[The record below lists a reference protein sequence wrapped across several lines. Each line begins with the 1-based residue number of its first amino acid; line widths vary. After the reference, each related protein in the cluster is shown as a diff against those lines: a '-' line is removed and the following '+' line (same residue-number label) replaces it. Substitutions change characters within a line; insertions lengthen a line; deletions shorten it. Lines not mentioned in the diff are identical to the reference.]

1 MVNWASHQSYPATA
15 AWWSWGGPRG
25 WGRAESQPRGRVAV
39 SRPTNPH
46 NGRVETALW
55 LVVLASAVLAITGAS
70 ERAGLPTPLVLIAV
84 GMGSSFLPGVE
95 AVQLDQ
101 DIVLFGLLPP
111 LLYAAALNTSLV
123 DFAANRRPILLLS
136 VGLVAFTTLGIAMLV
151 HTMIEGISWAAAL
164 AIGAVVAP
172 PDAVATTAI
181 GRRIGLPRRL
191 VSILEGESLLNDA
204 TALVALRMA
213 IAAMAVSVDVGDIG
227 LDFVRAAG
235 GGLLVGVAAFAAVG
249 WLRTRISEPLFD
261 NSLSFITPFAA
272 YIAAEEIH
280 GSGVVAVVVAGILL
294 AHRAPLHQTA
304 SSRIAER
311 HNWRTISFLLEHTVF
326 FVIGLQARWL
336 VEKVPQSEL
345 GVDRIVAVCAA
356 SLVAIIVLRL
366 VWVFPARYLL
376 VRPGPDRITG
386 EVPPWTY
393 TFIVGWAGMR
403 GVVTLAGAY
412 LLPIE
417 TEHREVL
424 LLIAFTAVIGTL
436 FVQGLTLPWFARW
449 LKVPSPDP
457 MEDALVRAELLHQA
471 SAAGLE
477 RLEELDVDDA
487 HGTRDLVTTRVEQRN
502 FAAWERLGAT
512 TDETPSEAYVRVRQ
526 EMIAAERDRVLE
538 VRDSGTVDSEIV
550 REVLTMLDIEE
561 SMLDRS
567 ERVRPRRKPA
577 AASARR
583 TDACPELTRFA
594 GAPAPQPQT
603 PGVCPSCERDGTTWV
618 HLRMCVTCA
627 QVGCCDSSVSR
638 HASAH
643 FQETGH
649 PVIISIEPNEQWRW
663 CFVHELVG

>member
-1 MVNWASHQSYPATA
+1 M
-15 AWWSWGGPRG
+15 
-25 WGRAESQPRGRVAV
+25 
-39 SRPTNPH
+39 
-46 NGRVETALW
+46 ETALW
-55 LVVLASAVLAITGAS
+55 LVVLASSVLAITGAS
-70 ERAGLPTPLVLIAV
+70 ERAGLPTPLVLIAA
-84 GMGSSFLPGVE
+84 GMGASFLPGVE
-95 AVQLDQ
+95 VVELDQ

-123 DFAANRRPILLLS
+123 DFNANRRPILLLS
-136 VGLVAFTTLGIAMLV
+136 VGLVAFTTVGVATVV
-151 HTMIEGISWAAAL
+151 HTMIDGISWAAAL

-213 IAAMAVSVDVGDIG
+213 IAAMAVSVDLADVA

-235 GGLLVGVAAFAAVG
+235 GGLLVGVAAFTAVG
-249 WLRTRISEPLFD
+249 WLRSRISEPLFD

-294 AHRAPLHQTA
+294 AHQAPQHQTA

-336 VEKVPQSEL
+336 LEKVPESTL
-345 GVDRIVAVCAA
+345 GVERIVAVCAA

-376 VRPGPDRITG
+376 VRPGPDRATG
-386 EVPPWTY
+386 QAPPWTY

-412 LLPIE
+412 LLPLD
-417 TEHREVL
+417 TDHREVL

-436 FVQGLTLPWFARW
+436 FVQGLTLPWIAAR
-449 LKVPSPDP
+449 LRVPSPDP
-457 MEDALVRAELLHQA
+457 VEDALARAELLHQA

-477 RLEELDVDDA
+477 RLGELGADDA
-487 HGTRDLVTTRVEQRN
+487 HGTHDLVTARVEQRN
-502 FAAWERLGAT
+502 FAAWERLGAS
-512 TDETPSEAYVRVRQ
+512 TDETPSEAYVRVRR
-526 EMIAAERDRVLE
+526 EMIDAERDRVLQ
-538 VRDSGTVDSEIV
+538 VRDSGNVDSEIV
-550 REVLTMLDIEE
+550 KEVLTMLDIEE

-567 ERVRPRRKPA
+567 ERVRPRRSP
-577 AASARR
+577 SATPSQRA
-583 TDACPELTRFA
+583 DACLELTRFA
-594 GAPAPQPQT
+594 ATSVPQPRT
-603 PGVCPSCERDGTTWV
+603 PGVCSTCEREGTTWV
-618 HLRMCVTCA
+618 HLRMCLTCA
-627 QVGCCDSSVSR
+627 QVGCCDSSVGR

-643 FQETGH
+643 FKQTGH
-649 PVIISIEPNEQWRW
+649 PVMISIEPNETWRW
-663 CFVHELVG
+663 CFLHELVG